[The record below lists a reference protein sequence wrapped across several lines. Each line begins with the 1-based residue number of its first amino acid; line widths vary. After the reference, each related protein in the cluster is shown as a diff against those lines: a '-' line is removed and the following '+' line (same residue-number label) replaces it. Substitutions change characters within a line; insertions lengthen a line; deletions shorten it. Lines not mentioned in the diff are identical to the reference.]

1 MRIVKFLIVSG
12 ALLSLPLAST
22 ASDCPYS
29 EPRQATLDATG
40 ATTLRVEAKAGSL
53 KIRGSS
59 GLSEVR
65 VDGKA
70 CARDKDVLE
79 EIELRT
85 NRSGDILHIVVEIP
99 DIEWTRHSPYLDLE
113 IEVPENLLLIVEDGS
128 GSVTIEGVRGLELE
142 DGSGDILV
150 RQIAEGVEIEDGS
163 GELQISEIGGTV
175 RIDDGSGSLEIQH
188 VAGKVTIEDGSG
200 EITVRDTE
208 AGLEII
214 EDGSGSIELEHIGG
228 DVLIRE
234 DGSGSIWAEYVDG
247 DFTVQRDGSG
257 GVHVNHVEGHVQIP

>member
-22 ASDCPYS
+22 ASDCPFS
-29 EPRQATLDATG
+29 EPRQANLDATG

-53 KIRGSS
+53 KIHGSS
-59 GLSEVR
+59 GLTEVR
-65 VDGKA
+65 VDGNA
-70 CARDKDVLE
+70 CAGDKDVLDD
-79 EIELRT
+79 IELKT
-85 NRSGDILHIVVEIP
+85 SRSGDTLHIEVAIP
-99 DIEWTRHSPYLDLE
+99 DFKWQRHSPYLDLE
-113 IEVPENLLLIVEDGS
+113 IEVPESLFLVVEDGS

-150 RQIAEGVEIEDGS
+150 RQVAEGVEIEDGS
-163 GELQISEIGGTV
+163 GELEVVEVGGEV

-188 VAGKVTIEDGSG
+188 VAGKISIEDGSG

-247 DFTVQRDGSG
+247 DFTVKRDGSG
-257 GVHVNHVEGHVQIP
+257 GIHVNHVEGQVQIP